1 MRSWLVS
8 DLVCCSFSCLVEKE
22 ISIICVLQ
30 CAETGA
36 LLTIRTPQEPHG
48 SDDWFHA
55 DLRGSLAKANGQYR
69 YV

>member
-1 MRSWLVS
+1 M
-8 DLVCCSFSCLVEKE
+8 EKA
-22 ISIICVLQ
+22 ISIICLLLR
-30 CAETGA
+30 AETGA

-55 DLRGSLAKANGQYR
+55 DLRGSLAEANGQYR